1 MLKLVVMLSMIFP
14 AIVFGNVLSFQ
25 CHSVDQPGVHIFD
38 ASGVIT
44 VDETNKVEGIAFV
57 SVQKAQTIQS
67 LQTFSDVRVTGY
79 LRHFEAGEVT
89 TNSFDQVVLKTNEP
103 YLKTMN
109 LLLGFDEKIASR
121 ILSIDNFSYRSN
133 CKITE
138 TFN

>member
-1 MLKLVVMLSMIFP
+1 MFKLFVLLSMIFP
-14 AIVFGNVLSFQ
+14 AVLFGSVITFQ
-25 CHSVDQPGVHIFD
+25 CHSVDLPGVHIFD
-38 ASGVIT
+38 ASGAIT
-44 VDETNKVEGIAFV
+44 IDETNKVEGVAFV
-57 SVQKAQTIQS
+57 SVQKAQSIQS

-89 TNSFDQVVLKTNEP
+89 NNPFDQLVLKTNEP